1 MSHASS
7 DDKRL
12 MPKKTLARGL
22 QRVVTRGGCNSRG
35 RGGCNSRGRGG
46 CHRAIVGARRMRRDD
61 ESEYLVSDN
70 LF

>member
-1 MSHASS
+1 MI
-7 DDKRL
+7 KCLMLLLMTRL

-22 QRVVTRGGCNSRG
+22 QRVVT